1 VEFSRRRTDIP
12 LLLLYNMDPAW
23 ELGEA
28 AAALAA
34 VEKLGDG
41 LRREGHPVVDVPVNS
56 ADLTGALEPFSP
68 YRHIVL
74 NWCEELPGLRR
85 SDARVVQMLESLK
98 FAYTGSPPKVLTF
111 SWDKSAVKALL
122 HRNGIPT
129 PRWRLYSWTT
139 EDGWKHFPAIVK
151 PACEHSSAGITSD
164 AVVFDPRELKERV
177 TFVQDVFHQPAL
189 VEDFIDGREFHV
201 TLWGNNG
208 TITMLPPAEMD
219 FSAFD
224 RVRDRLCTFDSKFT
238 PGSVH
243 FEKIEVRVPA
253 VLNES
258 LYARLQDAAVQT
270 YRVVGCRD
278 YARIDLRLQN
288 GVFYVLDVNPN
299 ADISSDTSLVH
310 AAQAAGFTYGALGS
324 QLVNFAAQ
332 RHPLFRGDFDV
343 SA

>member
-1 VEFSRRRTDIP
+1 VAFSRRRTDIP
-12 LLLLYNMDPAW
+12 LLFLYNVNPAW
-23 ELGEA
+23 ELAET
-28 AAALAA
+28 AAALDV

-41 LRREGHPVVDVPVNS
+41 LRQEGHPVVDVPVNR
-56 ADLTGALEPFSP
+56 ADLVGALEPFSP

-74 NWCEELPGLRR
+74 NWCEELPGLPR

-98 FAYTGSPPKVLTF
+98 FVYTGSPPKVLKF

-129 PRWRLYSWTT
+129 PRWRLYSSAT

-151 PACEHSSAGITSD
+151 PACEHCSIGITSE
-164 AVVFDPRELKERV
+164 AVVLEPRKLKERI
-177 TFVQDVFHQPAL
+177 TFVQDVFHQPVL

-201 TLWGNNG
+201 TLWGNG
-208 TITMLPPAEMD
+208 TIAMLPPAEMD

-224 RVRDRLCTFDSKFT
+224 TVRDRLCTFDSKFT
-238 PGSVH
+238 PGSMH

-253 VLNES
+253 SLDES
-258 LYARLQDAAVQT
+258 LYARLQETVVRT

-278 YARIDLRLQN
+278 YARIDLRLQD

-299 ADISSDTSLVH
+299 ADISPDTSLAY